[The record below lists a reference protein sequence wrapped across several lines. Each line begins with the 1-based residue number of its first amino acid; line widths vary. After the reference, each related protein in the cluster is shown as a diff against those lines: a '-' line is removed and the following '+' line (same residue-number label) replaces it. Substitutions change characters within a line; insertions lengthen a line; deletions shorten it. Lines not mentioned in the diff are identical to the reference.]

1 MLEKGTAEIS
11 GKRRGRNSVNNP
23 TKSFTSNGNSNNSW
37 EEGSSPSSSDD
48 EHGKSRGVA
57 SITRHKFGH
66 FTAGP
71 ESNFSL
77 CFFVIRCR
85 RDASRATVSGCS
97 SGLRPW

>member
-48 EHGKSRGVA
+48 EHGKSEVVA
-57 SITRHKFGH
+57 SITRHKF
-66 FTAGP
+66 
-71 ESNFSL
+71 
-77 CFFVIRCR
+77 
-85 RDASRATVSGCS
+85 
-97 SGLRPW
+97 